1 MHPRKVQHSSDLAHA
16 VIIRDDFIDAERI
29 EKLPL
34 VPLQPPHHRP
44 PPQRIASQRR
54 NHRSGRP
61 STTFATKS
69 AHCCPCQCDSHVRSW
84 RKRTFE
90 RRTAKAEFDPQET
103 SAGSKSLNAAVSRG
117 AEVCYA
123 FDLKAAE
130 ARAVHRREFLTLL
143 GGAAAA
149 LPVAARAAVTSVE
162 TTPPA

>member
-69 AHCCPCQCDSHVRSW
+69 ALSVISLLRSDSVAFGCEADM
-84 RKRTFE
+84 RTVDQSN
-90 RRTAKAEFDPQET
+90 KSDVNDP
-103 SAGSKSLNAAVSRG
+103 A
-117 AEVCYA
+117 
-123 FDLKAAE
+123 
-130 ARAVHRREFLTLL
+130 
-143 GGAAAA
+143 
-149 LPVAARAAVTSVE
+149 
-162 TTPPA
+162 

>member
-61 STTFATKS
+61 STTFATWGNS
-69 AHCCPCQCDSHVRSW
+69 GTVPYEGTGNQLSRNRQRPTYRGRPDINGVTVYDVGNQLRHPLARPS
-84 RKRTFE
+84 
-90 RRTAKAEFDPQET
+90 RR
-103 SAGSKSLNAAVSRG
+103 VSRI
-117 AEVCYA
+117 
-123 FDLKAAE
+123 LP
-130 ARAVHRREFLTLL
+130 RA
-143 GGAAAA
+143 
-149 LPVAARAAVTSVE
+149 
-162 TTPPA
+162 

>member
-69 AHCCPCQCDSHVRSW
+69 TRGGHRS
-84 RKRTFE
+84 
-90 RRTAKAEFDPQET
+90 
-103 SAGSKSLNAAVSRG
+103 
-117 AEVCYA
+117 
-123 FDLKAAE
+123 
-130 ARAVHRREFLTLL
+130 
-143 GGAAAA
+143 GG
-149 LPVAARAAVTSVE
+149 VVTSTWV
-162 TTPPA
+162 TVALDSSSGAGWPVGTPPRQHGENA

>member
-16 VIIRDDFIDAERI
+16 VIIRDDFIDAERM

-69 AHCCPCQCDSHVRSW
+69 ALFGPQAMSAFAPLVGV
-84 RKRTFE
+84 KRTSI
-90 RRTAKAEFDPQET
+90 AIAELF
-103 SAGSKSLNAAVSRG
+103 SIL
-117 AEVCYA
+117 
-123 FDLKAAE
+123 
-130 ARAVHRREFLTLL
+130 
-143 GGAAAA
+143 
-149 LPVAARAAVTSVE
+149 
-162 TTPPA
+162 

>member
-54 NHRSGRP
+54 NYRSGRP

-69 AHCCPCQCDSHVRSW
+69 AHFGSA
-84 RKRTFE
+84 E
-90 RRTAKAEFDPQET
+90 RQ
-103 SAGSKSLNAAVSRG
+103 
-117 AEVCYA
+117 
-123 FDLKAAE
+123 
-130 ARAVHRREFLTLL
+130 RRCLLL
-143 GGAAAA
+143 GVIRTEYAHCE
-149 LPVAARAAVTSVE
+149 LFSL
-162 TTPPA
+162 